1 MGYLVHRLVGEK
13 IIKLKCKKEDEHY
26 SVHNPGRSENQ
37 DMKKKPFQQII
48 DQLSSVLSD
57 EQIKMLPRKWEKIG
71 DVLILRLDQPLIS
84 VQKEVAFVYAEVLN
98 CKSVLKDTGGIIG
111 EFRLPEISFV
121 YGDKDTVT
129 IHKEN
134 GVKYKT
140 DPSELMFSSGNMDE
154 RKRMGE
160 IVSSGEVV
168 VDLFAGIG
176 YFSLPIAVH
185 SQVKQ
190 VYSCELNPVAF
201 SYLEDNIKLNHVS
214 DVITPI
220 LGDNRK
226 VAPKNV
232 ADRVIMGYI
241 GETKDFLPTAFES
254 LKKQKG
260 IIHFHDTFPDKK
272 VPEYPLSLVQK
283 VADSFQRSV
292 ILHHLQCVK
301 SFAPGISHY
310 VLDLVIQDD

>member
-1 MGYLVHRLVGEK
+1 MF
-13 IIKLKCKKEDEHY
+13 IK
-26 SVHNPGRSENQ
+26 VNQ
-37 DMKKKPFQQII
+37 IMKKKPIQQII
-48 DQLSSVLSD
+48 DRLSPVFTY
-57 EQIKMLPRKWEKIG
+57 EQVDKLPRKWEKIG
-71 DVLILRLDQPLIS
+71 DVLILSFERNLVAIE
-84 VQKEVAFVYAEVLN
+84 KEIAAVYAEVLN

-111 EFRLPEISFV
+111 RFRIPEISYV

-134 GVKYKT
+134 GVKFKL
-140 DPSELMFSSGNMDE
+140 DPSEVMFSSGNMDE

-160 IVSSGEVV
+160 IVSPDEVV

-185 SQVKQ
+185 SQVKK

-201 SYLEDNIKLNHVS
+201 SFLEENIRLNQVS
-214 DVITPI
+214 DVIIPV

-226 VAPKNV
+226 VAPKNI
-232 ADRVIMGYI
+232 ADRVLMGYI

-254 LKKQKG
+254 LKNHVG
-260 IIHFHDTFPDKK
+260 IIHFHDTFPDKE
-272 VPEYPLSLVQK
+272 VPDYPLTIIQREAEL
-283 VADSFQRSV
+283 FHRSV
-292 ILHHLQCVK
+292 RLQHLQCVK

-310 VLDLVIQDD
+310 VLDTEVMEE